1 MTLILNG
8 SSGIS
13 GVDGTIGN
21 PALIGSD
28 PDTGIR
34 FSTGEV
40 SASINGV
47 SGNVALISGTARTAT
62 PNTEIVFTGIPSW
75 AKRLTVVFSNLS
87 LTGSGNI
94 ILQLGTSVGI
104 ESTGYNSV
112 SNFLAGAIGGGSV
125 NSSFGIVLLAG
136 NALNQLTGSV
146 VFNNISGNLWVATG
160 TWNYANQTT
169 TTGWTAGD
177 KTLSGVLSQ
186 LRINSSN
193 AGDAFDS
200 GSVNIIYE

>member
-47 SGNVALISGTARTAT
+47 SGNVPLIRETARTAT

-75 AKRLTVVFSNLS
+75 VKRLTVVFSTLS

-94 ILQLGTSVGI
+94 LLQLGTNVGI
-104 ESTGYNSV
+104 ESTGYNST
-112 SNFLAGAIGGGSV
+112 SNFLAGGS
-125 NSSFGIVLLAG
+125 SSGSTSSTTGIVLLAS
-136 NALNQLTGSV
+136 NTINLITGSV

-160 TWNYANQTT
+160 MWNYANQITI
-169 TTGWTAGD
+169 TGWTAGE

-200 GSVNIIYE
+200 GSVNITYE

>member
-62 PNTEIVFTGIPSW
+62 PNTEIVFTGISSW
-75 AKRLTVVFSNLS
+75 AKRLTVVFSTLS
-87 LTGSGNI
+87 LNGSGNI
-94 ILQLGTSVGI
+94 LLQLGTSVGI

-112 SNFLAGAIGGGSV
+112 SNFLAGGIASGFTS
-125 NSSFGIVLLAG
+125 SSFGIVLLAG
-136 NALNQLTGSV
+136 TAGNQLTGSV

-160 TWNYANQTT
+160 EWIYANGTS